1 MDIRSW
7 PLSRKIGAVL
17 LPFIFLFQLIQL
29 PVLHVGES
37 GLQVFK
43 IATVRNPVE
52 KKEAMDM
59 FTVATLY
66 HALGTSTFGVF
77 GTTPR
82 MTAGFSTSDD
92 LTYGQQLG
100 AAGGRLAGALI
111 GFVAGWGILYALLKK
126 AGSNSTT
133 KKGV

>member
-17 LPFIFLFQLIQL
+17 LPFVLLFQLIQL

-43 IATVRNPVE
+43 IVSERDPVHR
-52 KKEAMDM
+52 KEAMGF
-59 FTVATLY
+59 FTVIAFDHAMGTL
-66 HALGTSTFGVF
+66 TFGAI
-77 GTTPR
+77 GSTPR

-92 LTYGQQLG
+92 LSYGQQLG

-111 GFVAGWGILYALLKK
+111 GFVAWWGILYALLKK
-126 AGSNSTT
+126 AGSKSAT